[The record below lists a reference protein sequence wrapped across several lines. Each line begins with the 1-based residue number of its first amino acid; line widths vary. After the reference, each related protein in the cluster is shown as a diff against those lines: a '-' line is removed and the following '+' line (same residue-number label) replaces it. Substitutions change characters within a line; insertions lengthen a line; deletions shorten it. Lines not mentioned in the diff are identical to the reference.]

1 MSPRTG
7 RRDLAL
13 LMAGQAVSV
22 TGDAAALVA
31 LLLRLRPQG
40 SGWVA
45 ALLAAEL
52 VPFIVCAPISG
63 RVVDRFETH
72 RALLVALTGQAI
84 VAVPLA
90 LTDTPWSTVALFG
103 ALNALST
110 VVRPATSALIP
121 AVVGQHDAPRG
132 YARLATGAALGY
144 LFGPAL
150 GGIIT
155 GTLGAS
161 TMLLLDAATFAILT
175 VAVAC
180 VRARRPPQR
189 LAVDGTDPAGAWSG
203 FQLLWQSRVLRTAML
218 VSAVATG
225 CAVVDNV
232 AAPFRFI
239 DQLGTTDF
247 GYGTYLTVW
256 GAGALLGVQL
266 LPRIP
271 VRHHLAVL
279 TAGNLLTG
287 LGIAGIGLAP
297 TLMIA
302 LISSAVGGIG
312 NGLVNVTQNALIAR
326 HTPSAQHGRAFAAA
340 GATMQTAIGV
350 GTAVAAPLVATLGA
364 GHAMTVAGGLAA
376 LTSLTALAALAALTG
391 HHRCATAPHSQ
402 APEPRRETLTI
413 DTPCDA
419 NEGQTPHPAG

>member
-1 MSPRTG
+1 M
-7 RRDLAL
+7 
-13 LMAGQAVSV
+13 
-22 TGDAAALVA
+22 
-31 LLLRLRPQG
+31 
-40 SGWVA
+40 
-45 ALLAAEL
+45 
-52 VPFIVCAPISG
+52 
-63 RVVDRFETH
+63 
-72 RALLVALTGQAI
+72 
-84 VAVPLA
+84 
-90 LTDTPWSTVALFG
+90 
-103 ALNALST
+103 LNALST

-144 LFGPAL
+144 LLGPAL

-189 LAVDGTDPAGAWSG
+189 LAMDGTGPAGTWSG

-279 TAGNLLTG
+279 TTGNLLTG

-312 NGLVNVTQNALIAR
+312 NGLVNVTQNALIAG
-326 HTPSAQHGRAFAAA
+326 HTPNAQHGRAFAAA

-376 LTSLTALAALAALTG
+376 LTSLTALAALTG
-391 HHRCATAPHSQ
+391 HHRPATTPHSQ
-402 APEPRRETLTI
+402 PPEPRHEPLTI
-413 DTPCDA
+413 DAPGDA